1 MQQYIL
7 HYKIKKHKKVTRKNS
22 LRNYLQLNLANKVFN
37 RTSRSKDAMFKKV
50 QPDSYW
56 CLLLVEDFSERV
68 RNDLRGFD
76 CYKCPITFLK
86 MCMFYVFFL
95 GFRGLDQTLWTTSG
109 SVVRSSTMYLAS
121 DNCEYTVGKLSC

>member
-37 RTSRSKDAMFKKV
+37 RTSRSKDDMFKKV

-56 CLLLVEDFSERV
+56 CLPLVEDFSERV

-76 CYKCPITFLK
+76 RYKCPITFLK
-86 MCMFYVFFL
+86 MCMFYVLFL
-95 GFRGLDQTLWTTSG
+95 GFKELDQTLWTTSG